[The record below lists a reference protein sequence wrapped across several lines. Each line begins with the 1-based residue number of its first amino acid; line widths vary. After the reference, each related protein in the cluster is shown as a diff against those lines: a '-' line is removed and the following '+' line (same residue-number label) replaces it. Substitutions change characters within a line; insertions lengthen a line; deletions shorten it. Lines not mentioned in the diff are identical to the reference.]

1 MQNYYQQGEWIKLYR
16 PIYAKIDE
24 THVYRTDNAFR
35 QIEKKFSKH
44 FSAKKQLLQGI
55 PDLNESKLLQ
65 SIFGRFSSKFLCSA
79 YSCLLTNQYL
89 EYLDS

>member
-35 QIEKKFSKH
+35 QIEKKFSKN
-44 FSAKKQLLQGI
+44 FSAKKH
-55 PDLNESKLLQ
+55 SCYKV
-65 SIFGRFSSKFLCSA
+65 FLIWMKVN
-79 YSCLLTNQYL
+79 YFKVFL
-89 EYLDS
+89 EDFLSNFYVLHIVVY

>member
-35 QIEKKFSKH
+35 QIEKKFSKN
-44 FSAKKQLLQGI
+44 FSAKKH
-55 PDLNESKLLQ
+55 
-65 SIFGRFSSKFLCSA
+65 SSCYKVFLIWMKV
-79 YSCLLTNQYL
+79 NHFKVFL
-89 EYLDS
+89 EDFLPNFYVLHIVVY